1 MAEMTPRD
9 DSYLVSRSRIV
20 SSALEAIAVIVVAAA
35 LVWAVERFWTAS
47 QAEKPA
53 FGEFVSTV
61 LMLVGSWAA
70 GLLLWGIAEMIRK
83 LDALL
88 AAYHDFAAH
97 PHVITVGDGSTSSGN
112 GDMRGGGRETQVF
125 QELAALLREVRDITL
140 LNDAERSKRLEMQ
153 ARGTV
158 QRLTDEVPALL
169 REHNWIEA
177 QRRVQEARERFPT
190 LSDWDALE
198 RQIEQVRSQVEA
210 RDVES
215 ATRQINDLAA
225 LGAWERAYE
234 VVLELIERHPNSPK
248 TNELAKRVS
257 QERERSE
264 AENRARL
271 MAQAQEAV
279 HTRDWSGAISLSTQ
293 LIERYP
299 RSPEAHALRIQMPTL
314 RENAEIQTRKYMES
328 EIRKHIEEHRYRD
341 AMRMVTELL
350 ERYPD
355 SPQAQVLREQY
366 DKLAEKAAAQR

>member
-1 MAEMTPRD
+1 MSEPTPRD
-9 DSYLVSRSRIV
+9 DAYLVSRSRIV
-20 SSALEAIAVIVVAAA
+20 SSALEAISVIVVAAS

-53 FGEFVSTV
+53 FGDFVSTV
-61 LMLVGSWAA
+61 LMLVSSWAA

-97 PHVITVGDGSTSSGN
+97 PHVITVGDGTAVSG
-112 GDMRGGGRETQVF
+112 GAEGRGRESPVF
-125 QELAALLREVRDITL
+125 QELASLLREVRDITL

-153 ARGTV
+153 ARGTAR
-158 QRLTDEVPALL
+158 RLTDEVPALL

-190 LSDWDALE
+190 LTEWDALE

-210 RDVES
+210 RDLES
-215 ATRQINDLAA
+215 ATRQVNDLAA

-234 VVLELIERHPNSPK
+234 VVLELMERHPNSPK
-248 TNELAKRVS
+248 TADLAKRVS

-264 AENRARL
+264 AESRARL

-279 HTRDWSGAISLSTQ
+279 HSRDWNGAMTLAGQ

-299 RSPEAHALRIQMPTL
+299 RSPEAHALRIQIPTL
-314 RENAEIQTRKYMES
+314 RENAEIQTRKYLEA

-341 AMRMVTELL
+341 AVRLANELI

-366 DKLAEKAAAQR
+366 EKLAEKAAAQR

>member
-1 MAEMTPRD
+1 MAESAPRD
-9 DSYLVSRSRIV
+9 ETYLVSRSRIV
-20 SSALEAIAVIVVAAA
+20 GSALEAIAVIVVAAA

-47 QAEKPA
+47 QAEKPV
-53 FGEFVSTV
+53 FSEFLSTA
-61 LMLVGSWAA
+61 LMLVGSWAV
-70 GLLLWGIAEMIRK
+70 GLLLWGVAEMVRK

-97 PHVITVGDGSTSSGN
+97 PHVITVGDSSGN
-112 GDMRGGGRETQVF
+112 PSGGDPRGGRDVQVF
-125 QELAALLREVRDITL
+125 QELAALLREVRDISL
-140 LNDAERSKRLEMQ
+140 LNNEERSKRLEMQ
-153 ARGTV
+153 ARDTAK
-158 QRLTDEVPALL
+158 RLSEEVPALL

-190 LSDWDALE
+190 VSDWDVLE

-234 VVLELIERHPNSPK
+234 VVLELMERHPNSPR

-279 HTRDWSGAISLSTQ
+279 HARDWNGAMTLAAQ
-293 LIERYP
+293 LIERFP
-299 RSPEAHALRIQMPTL
+299 RSPEAHALRIQLPTL

-328 EIRKHIEEHRYRD
+328 EIRKRIEEHRYRD
-341 AMRMVTELL
+341 AMRMAAELI

-366 DKLAEKAAAQR
+366 DKLVEKAASER

>member
-1 MAEMTPRD
+1 MAEHSPRD

-20 SSALEAIAVIVVAAA
+20 SSALEAISVIVVAAS

-47 QAEKPA
+47 LAAKPA
-53 FGEFVSTV
+53 FGDFVSTV
-61 LMLVGSWAA
+61 LLLVSSWAG

-97 PHVITVGDGSTSSGN
+97 PHVITVGDGTLAPG
-112 GDMRGGGRETQVF
+112 GGEARGGRESQVF
-125 QELAALLREVRDITL
+125 QELASLLREVRDITL
-140 LNDAERSKRLEMQ
+140 LNDAERAKRLEMQ
-153 ARGTV
+153 ARGTAR
-158 QRLTDEVPALL
+158 RLTDEVPSLL

-190 LSDWDALE
+190 LSEWDALE

-210 RDVES
+210 RDLES
-215 ATRQINDLAA
+215 ATRQVNDLAV

-234 VVLELIERHPNSPK
+234 VVLELMERHPNSPK
-248 TNELAKRVS
+248 TAELAKRVS

-279 HTRDWSGAISLSTQ
+279 HGRDWNGAMTLSTQ

-299 RSPEAHALRIQMPTL
+299 RSPEAHALRIQLPTL
-314 RENAEIQTRKYMES
+314 RENAEIQTRKYLEA

-341 AMRMVTELL
+341 AVRLANELI

-355 SPQAQVLREQY
+355 SPQAQVLRDQY
-366 DKLAEKAAAQR
+366 DKLAEKAAMQR

>member
-1 MAEMTPRD
+1 MAESAPRD
-9 DSYLVSRSRIV
+9 ETYLISRSRIV
-20 SSALEAIAVIVVAAA
+20 GSALEAIAVIVVAAA

-47 QAEKPA
+47 QAEKPV
-53 FGEFVSTV
+53 FSEFLWTA
-61 LMLVGSWAA
+61 LMLVGSWAL
-70 GLLLWGIAEMIRK
+70 GLLLWGIAEMVRK

-97 PHVITVGDGSTSSGN
+97 PHVITVGDATGNSSG
-112 GDMRGGGRETQVF
+112 GDTRGGRDGQVF
-125 QELAALLREVRDITL
+125 QELVTLLREVRDISL
-140 LNDAERSKRLEMQ
+140 LNNEERSKRLEMQ
-153 ARGTV
+153 ARGTAK
-158 QRLTDEVPALL
+158 RLSEEVPALL

-234 VVLELIERHPNSPK
+234 VVLELMERHPNSPK

-279 HTRDWSGAISLSTQ
+279 HARDWNGAMTLASQ
-293 LIERYP
+293 LIERFP
-299 RSPEAHALRIQMPTL
+299 RSPEAHALRIQLPTL

-328 EIRKHIEEHRYRD
+328 EIRKRIEEHRYRD
-341 AMRMVTELL
+341 AMRMAEELI

-355 SPQAQVLREQY
+355 SPQAQFLREQY
-366 DKLAEKAAAQR
+366 DKLSEKAALER